1 MSDNLMSEAELELM
15 KIIWKQKNEKGKY
28 SPIST
33 NEIMEHLNGKWNVS
47 TVFTLLTRLERKGYV
62 FSAKSGRSN
71 VYTAI
76 VEERDYLG
84 KESHRIIDMLYDG
97 SIRNLLVSFCDDS
110 VSDSEIAEI
119 ERFLE
124 ERKKK

>member
-62 FSAKSGRSN
+62 VSAKSGRSN

>member
-28 SPIST
+28 APIST

-76 VEERDYLG
+76 VKERDYLG

-124 ERKKK
+124 ERKKE

>member
-28 SPIST
+28 APIST

-62 FSAKSGRSN
+62 FSS
-71 VYTAI
+71 
-76 VEERDYLG
+76 
-84 KESHRIIDMLYDG
+84 
-97 SIRNLLVSFCDDS
+97 
-110 VSDSEIAEI
+110 
-119 ERFLE
+119 
-124 ERKKK
+124 